1 MKKKTEN
8 SFKLAKHIFV
18 YIGILMGIIVA
29 ILVIIEYR
37 ESHPSINL
45 NGEWKIINIVDST
58 SYPLYQ
64 DMQLGYRI
72 FLQQDGKKITGKG
85 EKCWEN
91 GKEIPSTAHSP
102 IIIEGTLDGMMVTAT
117 FTEKGARR
125 TTSGS
130 FIWTVSTD
138 GRMLKGSFTSTAANS
153 QGTSIGERIE

>member
-8 SFKLAKHIFV
+8 SFKLAKHIFG

-29 ILVIIEYR
+29 ILVIIEYH

-91 GKEIPSTAHSP
+91 GKEIPSTAHSL
-102 IIIEGTLDGMMVTAT
+102 IVIEGTLDGMILTAT
-117 FTEKGARR
+117 FTEEGARR
-125 TTSGS
+125 ITSGS
-130 FIWTVSTD
+130 FIWTVSPD

>member
-1 MKKKTEN
+1 VKKKIGN
-8 SFKLAKHIFV
+8 ILKHVGRILF
-18 YIGILMGIIVA
+18 YIGILIGIIVG
-29 ILVIIEYR
+29 ILKIVEYH
-37 ESHPSINL
+37 ESHPAINL
-45 NGEWKIINIVDST
+45 NGEWKIINIVVST
-58 SYPLYQ
+58 SYSPYQ

-85 EKCWEN
+85 EKWWEN

-102 IIIEGTLDGMMVTAT
+102 IVIEGTLDGMMVTAT

-125 TTSGS
+125 ITSGS
-130 FIWTVSTD
+130 FIWTVSPD

>member
-1 MKKKTEN
+1 MKKKAGN
-8 SFKLAKHIFV
+8 ICKLVKQIFV
-18 YIGILMGIIVA
+18 SISILIGIIVG
-29 ILVIIEYR
+29 ILVIIQYY
-37 ESHPSINL
+37 ESYPTINL
-45 NGEWKIINIVDST
+45 NGEWKIINIIDST

-72 FLQQDGKKITGKG
+72 FFQQDGKKITGKG

-91 GKEIPSTAHSP
+91 RKEIPSTAHSP
-102 IIIEGTLDGMMVTAT
+102 IVIEGTLDGMMLTAT

-125 TTSGS
+125 ITSGS
-130 FIWTVSTD
+130 FIWTVSPD

>member
-1 MKKKTEN
+1 MKKKAEN
-8 SFKLAKHIFV
+8 SFKLAKHIV
-18 YIGILMGIIVA
+18 VCIGILMGIIGV
-29 ILVIIEYR
+29 ILGIIEYR

-45 NGEWKIINIVDST
+45 TGEWKIINTIDST

-72 FLQQDGKKITGKG
+72 FLQQDGKKITGEG

-102 IIIEGTLDGMMVTAT
+102 ISIEGTLDGMVVTAT
-117 FTEKGARR
+117 CTEKGARR
-125 TTSGS
+125 STSGS
-130 FIWTVSTD
+130 FIWTVSPD

-153 QGTSIGERIE
+153 QGTSIGERME